1 MQPIIEQ
8 ELSLRGALLRPGGE
22 GYDDARALWNGLVD
36 KRPAFIARC
45 VDARDVAAGVRFAR
59 AHDLVLA
66 VRGGGHS
73 IAGQSLCD
81 GGLVLDLTQMN
92 RVEVDPARRRARVG
106 AGARL
111 GDVDRE
117 TQAFGLATT
126 LGIASD
132 TGVAGLTLGG
142 GYGWLA
148 GRHGMACDNLVAVEL
163 VTADGE
169 LVTASQD
176 ENPDLFWGLR
186 GGGGNFGVV
195 TALEYRLHPVGPVV
209 LGGMLLHRATPEAL
223 RRFDEWARAC
233 PDEVSAAGLL
243 ASAPD
248 GTPALAVVAC
258 HCGRVEDGERVF
270 APLRSFAEPLL
281 DDIAPRTY
289 VEMQRI
295 TDDSWPRGRLYYWKS
310 SLVRDLADG
319 AIETLLE
326 HAARKP
332 TPESV
337 IYLQQLHGAAARVSA
352 EETAFP
358 HRYDHYNCGAMLNT
372 HDPADVEAGMRWSRA
387 AWEAMQP
394 FAQRGN
400 YVNDLGE
407 EGELRVREAYG
418 PNFERLRD
426 LKRRYDPDNVFRLN
440 QNVAP
445 AA

>member
-1 MQPIIEQ
+1 MHPIIEQ
-8 ELSLRGALLRPGGE
+8 ELSLRGELLRPGSD
-22 GYDDARALWNGLVD
+22 GYDEARSLWNGLVD
-36 KRPAFIARC
+36 KRPALIARC
-45 VDARDVAAGVRFAR
+45 AGAGDVAQGVRFAR
-59 AHDLVLA
+59 EHDLVLA
-66 VRGGGHS
+66 VRGGGHN
-73 IAGQSLCD
+73 IAGKSLCD
-81 GGLVLDLTQMN
+81 GGLVLDLSRMN
-92 RVEVDPARRRARVG
+92 RVQVDPARRRARVEG
-106 AGARL
+106 GARL

-148 GRHGMACDNLVAVEL
+148 GRHGMACDNLVAAEL

-169 LVTASQD
+169 LLTASED
-176 ENPDLFWGLR
+176 EHPDLLWGLR

-195 TALEYRLHPVGPVV
+195 TALEFRLHLVGPVV
-209 LGGMLLHRATPEAL
+209 LGGMLVHRATRDAL
-223 RRFDEWARAC
+223 RRFDEWARWC

-258 HCGRVEDGERVF
+258 HCGRVDDGERVL
-270 APLRSFAEPLL
+270 APLRAFAEPLL
-281 DDIAPRTY
+281 DDVAPRTY

-295 TDDSWPRGRLYYWKS
+295 TDASWPRGRLYYWKS
-310 SLVRDLADG
+310 SLVRELDDG
-319 AIETLLE
+319 AIEALLE

-337 IYLQQLHGAAARVSA
+337 IYLQQLHGAATRVAA

-358 HRYDHYNCGAMLNT
+358 HRYDHFNCGAMLNAQ
-372 HDPADVEAGMRWSRA
+372 DPADVDAGVRWSRT

-418 PNFERLRD
+418 SSFERLRA

-445 AA
+445 DA